1 MNGMSRA
8 ALALALVAVVPLG
21 ACSKVED
28 EEATAE
34 DENVDRT
41 LAVAISQ
48 APDLS
53 TVSSALSDAGLAGVF
68 DGPGSYT
75 ILAPNDAAF
84 SKLGASVDELTA
96 DENRALLV
104 AVLRDH
110 ILPGHVTPETIR
122 DSVQQNGGP
131 VGMRTLGDGKVTF
144 SVDGKTIAVAGA
156 DGRKAQIDGPA
167 QVANNGV
174 VIPLDSLLKTPQP
187 VAAAQ

>member
-8 ALALALVAVVPLG
+8 ALALALAALVPLG
-21 ACSKVED
+21 ACSKTDD
-28 EEATAE
+28 EVAGA
-34 DENVDRT
+34 DETIDRT

-48 APDLS
+48 APELS
-53 TVSSALSDAGLAGVF
+53 TVSSALSEAGLSGVF

-75 ILAPNDAAF
+75 ILAPKDDAF
-84 SKLGASVDELTA
+84 SKLGDSAEELTA

-122 DSVQQNGGP
+122 QSIEQNGGP
-131 VGMRTLGDGKVTF
+131 VGMRTLGDGTVTF
-144 SVDGKTIAVAGA
+144 SVDGETIVVEGDAGA
-156 DGRKAQIDGPA
+156 KARIDGTA
-167 QVANNGV
+167 RVASNGV
-174 VIPLDSLLKTPQP
+174 VIPLDNLLKTPQP